1 MSKAILAV
9 LAGIVIGGFCLEQT
23 LAQSQLVLFTVEEAK
38 RLRHTDRE
46 WNDSAE
52 TLVFRGL
59 APGPRI
65 SVKAPRIESTT
76 SGSVIQMRTPGDFW
90 VEFEQVGA
98 PVNMHTLAVQ
108 ARRGMFS
115 KSLTDVFEPYIQGTR
130 LRAENVQLPSGR
142 FLIEISIADV
152 NGTAT
157 AKTYRLQ
164 VDPR

>member
-1 MSKAILAV
+1 MSKTILV
-9 LAGIVIGGFCLEQT
+9 LVAGIVLGGFCLEQT

-52 TLVFRGL
+52 ILQFRGL
-59 APGPRI
+59 ARGPRI
-65 SVKAPRIESTT
+65 SVKAPRIEGTA
-76 SGSVIQMRTPGDFW
+76 SGSVIQMRTPGHLW

-108 ARRGMFS
+108 ARRGFFS
-115 KSLTDVFEPYIQGTR
+115 KSLTDAFEPYIQGTR

-142 FLIEISIADV
+142 FVIEISIADV

-157 AKTYRLQ
+157 AETYRLQ
-164 VDPR
+164 VDSR

>member
-1 MSKAILAV
+1 MSRAILAV
-9 LAGIVIGGFCLEQT
+9 VAGIVIGGFCLEQT

-46 WNDSAE
+46 WNASAE
-52 TLVFRGL
+52 ILEFRGL
-59 APGPRI
+59 AHGPRI
-65 SVKAPRIESTT
+65 SIKAPRIEGTAT
-76 SGSVIQMRTPGDFW
+76 GSVIQMRTPGDLW

-152 NGTAT
+152 KGTAT
-157 AKTYRLQ
+157 AETYRLQ